1 MKNYLPKSV
10 QLLGIAAVATLLG
23 ACEARVN
30 TSPAPGPVV
39 KEETTI
45 VNPPASEKKTE
56 TTVTQG
62 PGTTTE
68 TTTETK
74 TP

>member
-1 MKNYLPKSV
+1 MKKHPLKSV
-10 QLLGIAAVATLLG
+10 QWIGITAVAVFLG

-39 KEETTI
+39 NKETTV

-68 TTTETK
+68 TKTET
-74 TP
+74 TNP